1 MVKITKIEIKN
12 FRAFYG
18 TYQIDLHRAGKSLLI
33 YGENGSGKVQSMFA
47 PLLKQ
52 QSSSIVRKKILLL
65 STAKIRE
72 T

>member
-1 MVKITKIEIKN
+1 M
-12 FRAFYG
+12 
-18 TYQIDLHRAGKSLLI
+18 I